1 MTSQFG
7 THFLFGR
14 RYAIIPTLSRIGS
27 TYLKIEKVNDNQIR
41 CTLTKEDLA
50 DRELKISEI
59 AYGSEKARS
68 LFRDV
73 MQQASYEYG
82 FEAENIPLMIEA
94 VPMSSGCVVFIITKV
109 EDPEELDTRFSK
121 FAPSVR
127 SEEDSYEDEG
137 ELVDDVSGSIG
148 EVFDLFKRI
157 TSQVSEA
164 ARKKLEE
171 NGGQDASA
179 KEADKPVKVENDTK
193 LYSFQGMDTL
203 VKACKVIDSIYTGA
217 SGLYK
222 NPSNG
227 KYYLLLFR
235 DGFPAKDFIRIGN
248 LLLEYGSPEKSGPST
263 LAYIDEHFDSLIV
276 KDAVHAMAQ
285 I

>member
-1 MTSQFG
+1 M
-7 THFLFGR
+7 
-14 RYAIIPTLSRIGS
+14 
-27 TYLKIEKVNDNQIR
+27 KIEKVNDNQIR

-59 AYGSEKARS
+59 AYGSEKARN

-121 FAPSVR
+121 FAPSIH
-127 SEEDSYEDEG
+127 SNEEDILDEEEEEEG
-137 ELVDDVSGSIG
+137 DLAPNVPGAIS

-164 ARKKLEE
+164 AQRKLDSQKNNSEE
-171 NGGQDASA
+171 AAAPS
-179 KEADKPVKVENDTK
+179 KPESDTK
-193 LYSFQGMDTL
+193 LFSFKDMDTL
-203 VKACKVIDSIYTGA
+203 AKACKVIDSIYTGA

-222 NPSNG
+222 NPANG
-227 KYYLLLFR
+227 YYYLLLFR
-235 DGFPAKDFIRIGN
+235 DGFPSKDFVRVGN
-248 LLLEYGSPEKSGPST
+248 LLLEYATPEKCGPSI
-263 LAYIDEHFDSLIV
+263 LAYIDEHYDTLVI